1 MNKLWSIFDSLMY
14 IAVGAMVC
22 IIVATIALICISIPK
37 AIEND
42 NRFTQ
47 ACSDSKGQVIRTK
60 GQMICI
66 KQDSILEVR

>member
-14 IAVGAMVC
+14 IAIGVLVC
-22 IIVATIALICISIPK
+22 VVVAIIALIFISIPK

-42 NRFTQ
+42 NKFIQ